1 MTEGSLVSLIALLGW
16 LALVAAGYRS
26 HQTKPRTTITYVL
39 IWAALFGGVALV
51 FSQMA

>member
-16 LALVAAGYRS
+16 LLLVVSGYRS
-26 HQTKPRTTITYVL
+26 YRAGPRKTMTYVL

-51 FSQMA
+51 FGAMV